1 MKHYCCVR
9 NYVVEMH
16 QRKRGIEMIWKRITS
31 MTVVAICLGI
41 LAAFFSVRAQ
51 SPVGSTFQDQGQ
63 LDPHHLRIYQMM
75 KDVTQEMTRMTEQMV
90 QGALTPDQQKQMAQ
104 RMQFM
109 STMMHRL
116 SGLEARPAIK
126 HGDMEKQ
133 MDQMRKQMDEM
144 IGNPK
149 MAPGAK

>member
-1 MKHYCCVR
+1 
-9 NYVVEMH
+9 
-16 QRKRGIEMIWKRITS
+16 
-31 MTVVAICLGI
+31 
-41 LAAFFSVRAQ
+41 
-51 SPVGSTFQDQGQ
+51 
-63 LDPHHLRIYQMM
+63 MM
-75 KDVTQEMTRMTEQMV
+75 KDMTQEMTRMTEQMAQV
-90 QGALTPDQQKQMAQ
+90 ALTPDQQKQMAQ

-116 SGLEARPAIK
+116 SGFEARPAIK

>member
-1 MKHYCCVR
+1 
-9 NYVVEMH
+9 
-16 QRKRGIEMIWKRITS
+16 
-31 MTVVAICLGI
+31 MTAVAICLGI
-41 LAAFFSVRAQ
+41 LSAFFSARAQ

-63 LDPHHLRIYQMM
+63 LDPHHSRIYQMM
-75 KDVTQEMTRMTEQMV
+75 KDMTQEMTKMTEQMA
-90 QGALTPDQQKQMAQ
+90 QGALTPDQQKQMAK
-104 RMQFM
+104 RMEFM

>member
-1 MKHYCCVR
+1 
-9 NYVVEMH
+9 
-16 QRKRGIEMIWKRITS
+16 MIWKRITS

-75 KDVTQEMTRMTEQMV
+75 KDMTQEMTKMTEQMA
-90 QGALTPDQQKQMAQ
+90 QGALKPDQQKQMAK
-104 RMQFM
+104 RMEFM

-126 HGDMEKQ
+126 HGNMEKQ

-144 IGNPK
+144 TGNPK

>member
-1 MKHYCCVR
+1 MQSKCTS
-9 NYVVEMH
+9 E
-16 QRKRGIEMIWKRITS
+16 KRGIEMIWEKITS
-31 MTVVAICLGI
+31 MTAVAICLGI
-41 LAAFFSVRAQ
+41 LTVFSASAQ
-51 SPVGSTFQDQGQ
+51 SPVGSTFQDQDQ

-75 KDVTQEMTRMTEQMV
+75 KDMTQEMTRMTEQMA

>member
-1 MKHYCCVR
+1 MPLK
-9 NYVVEMH
+9 
-16 QRKRGIEMIWKRITS
+16 IAISTRI
-31 MTVVAICLGI
+31 VAICASMLT
-41 LAAFFSVRAQ
+41 AASANAQ
-51 SPVGSTFQDQGQ
+51 SPAGSTFQDQGRI
-63 LDPHHLRIYQMM
+63 DPHHLRIYQMM
-75 KDVTQEMTRMTEQMV
+75 KDMTQEMTKMTEQMA

-126 HGDMEKQ
+126 HGELDKQLDQMQKQ
-133 MDQMRKQMDEM
+133 MGDMM
-144 IGNPK
+144 GSPK